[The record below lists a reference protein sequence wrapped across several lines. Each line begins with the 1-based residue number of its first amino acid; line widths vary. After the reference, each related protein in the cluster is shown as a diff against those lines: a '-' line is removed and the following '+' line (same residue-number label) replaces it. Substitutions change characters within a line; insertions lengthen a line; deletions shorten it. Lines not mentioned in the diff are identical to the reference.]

1 MHNYGMYVIAIGWLY
16 VALMVAIAEPNPLAG
31 MTTFL
36 FTGLLPA
43 SLLLW
48 LGGSKA
54 RRQRRRREEV
64 GATAH
69 SLTDQNPGQ
78 GDGGNTKADQ

>member
-31 MTTFL
+31 VTTFL

-54 RRQRRRREEV
+54 RRQRRRREEEA
-64 GATAH
+64 ATVH
-69 SLTDQNPGQ
+69 SLADQNPRQ
-78 GDGGNTKADQ
+78 GDGGDTQADQ